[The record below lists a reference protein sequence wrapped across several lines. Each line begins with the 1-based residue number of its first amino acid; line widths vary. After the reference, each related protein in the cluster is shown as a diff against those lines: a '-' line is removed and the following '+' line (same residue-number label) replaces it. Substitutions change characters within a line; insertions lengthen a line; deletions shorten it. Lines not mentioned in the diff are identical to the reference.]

1 MSHADSRRSIS
12 VTLDRIQ
19 PLLAE
24 AAAAG
29 VDIAALL
36 RSLDLDP
43 RLVSGASG
51 GEISLGDYYRIQ
63 NRLAI
68 LFGDETLH
76 MSARQ
81 LLPGSTDF
89 VLQHA
94 GECKTLLEVM
104 QVIARSYNLLH
115 GGEYNRVELKNTS
128 VAYIIDDRTFP
139 YMAALSSDDRY
150 FSIECILIFLHCMLM
165 TVAPDAAAQIVKSV
179 HVRRP
184 KGREQHGQLAY
195 WSAPVK
201 FGANTYRLEFDKTAA
216 TMAIA
221 APAPES
227 LTANAVYQR
236 IVDAVANARGERGA
250 YLAAKSLVRD
260 ALTRGIVEQKAV
272 AAQMGVSVATLRRRL
287 DEENTSFRDL
297 RREVLNDTAKRLL
310 RSERSIADVSEA
322 LGFSEFRSFNRAF
335 KDWNGLTPKAYL
347 RQSARRGP

>member
-1 MSHADSRRSIS
+1 MTLRRSIF
-12 VTLDRIQ
+12 VEHRRIQ
-19 PLLAE
+19 PLLSE

-29 VDIAALL
+29 VNIAAMLE
-36 RSLDLDP
+36 SLDLSSQ
-43 RLVSGASG
+43 LASTA

-63 NRLAI
+63 NWLAGA
-68 LFGDETLH
+68 FGDETLH

-94 GECKTLLEVM
+94 GDCTSLHGVM

-115 GGEYNRVELKNTS
+115 GGEYNRVETKKTS
-128 VAYIIDDRTFP
+128 IDYVIDDRKFP
-139 YMAALSSDDRY
+139 YASTLTDDDRY
-150 FSIECILIFLHCMLM
+150 FSIECILIFLHCMLL
-165 TVAPDAAAQIVKSV
+165 TVAPEAAAHIVKSV

-184 KGREQHGQLAY
+184 KKKESYGQLGY

-201 FGANTYRLEFDKTAA
+201 FGSDLYKIEFDLEAA
-216 TMAIA
+216 MRKITPPP
-221 APAPES
+221 PAR
-227 LTANAVYQR
+227 LTTNAVYQR
-236 IVDAVANARGERGA
+236 IVDAVENAGSPEGA
-250 YLAAKSLVRD
+250 QLGAKSMVRD
-260 ALTRGIVEQKAV
+260 ALLRGVVEQTAV

-310 RSERSIADVSEA
+310 QSKRSIADVSEA

-335 KDWNGLTPKAYL
+335 KDWNGLTPKAFVRAL
-347 RQSARRGP
+347 NRSA